1 MSARRKSGPVDG
13 RGLLARNKWLLLR
26 RSSQLFFLGLF
37 LAGPVAGIW
46 IVKGTLASS
55 LTLGVLPLTDPYM
68 LLQGIF
74 AGNLPAT
81 TALAGAAIVLA
92 VYALIGGRVYCS
104 WVCPINIVTDASH
117 WLSERFGIPKGWQPK
132 RSLRYW
138 ILGMTLAASAATG
151 VIVWELV
158 NPITLLHRGLL
169 YGAGLAWLAVPAVF
183 LFDLF
188 VSRRGWC
195 GHICPVGAFYGL
207 IGRFALPRINAFARS
222 ACDDCMDCYAVCPEP
237 HVITPALK
245 GAKKGDGPLILS
257 PDCSNC
263 GRCID
268 VCDRIVFKISSRFAK
283 TADDA
288 TLPQRKAA

>member
-1 MSARRKSGPVDG
+1 MNAPVQYDAPRRGF
-13 RGLLARNKWLLLR
+13 LARNKWLILR
-26 RSSQLFFLGLF
+26 RASQLGFLALF
-37 LAGPVAGIW
+37 LAGPVVGVW

-68 LLQGIF
+68 LLQSLF
-74 AGNLPAT
+74 AGNIPAA
-81 TALAGAAIVLA
+81 TALIGAAIVLA
-92 VYALIGGRVYCS
+92 TYAVVGGRVYCS

-117 WLSERFGIPKGWQPK
+117 WLSARIDIPKGWQPK

-138 ILGMTLAASAATG
+138 ILGMTLATSAATG

-169 YGAGLAWLAVPAVF
+169 YGVGFAWAAVLAVF

-207 IGRFALPRINAFARS
+207 VGHFALLRVNASAR
-222 ACDDCMDCYAVCPEP
+222 ADCDDCMDCYAVCPEP

-245 GAKKGDGPLILS
+245 GAKGGAGPVILS
-257 PDCSNC
+257 SDCSNC

-268 VCDRIVFKISSRFAK
+268 VCDRIVFKFSTRFAQ
-283 TADDA
+283 TADEA
-288 TLPQRKAA
+288 SLPQRKAA